1 MYLYFPDTPRT
12 FVGLPED
19 GISAPTHVAV
29 DMMYY
34 MVQMLDDILTA
45 RNVSAYTAGSWN
57 VKLAHRRW
65 LSLFSVWEKDNVAN
79 I

>member
-1 MYLYFPDTPRT
+1 MDGGGAIIRIQNFPIGLHVMYLYFPDTPRT

-45 RNVSAYTAGSWN
+45 RNVSAYTAGS
-57 VKLAHRRW
+57 
-65 LSLFSVWEKDNVAN
+65 
-79 I
+79 